1 MIKQI
6 LHLPF
11 LFFHM
16 NKIVKIKKNLAK
28 ESNVS
33 TCENNIFIPLIN
45 CGRLKTPSLSLSNTE
60 KSLSEMIPGKS

>member
-1 MIKQI
+1 
-6 LHLPF
+6 
-11 LFFHM
+11 M